1 MTEAYLGHRNIQ
13 NTTRYTALAP
23 ESVQNLLAGLT
34 AQPECPLWVKS
45 RHRSSSNQCPLYPQK
60 RTLELSRVM
69 SALCTLSELSI
80 IENIAGHTAR
90 PLLRFAAV
98 QFFKRVQ
105 HPTGLAPKGRF
116 IATEAI
122 EREIG

>member
-1 MTEAYLGHRNIQ
+1 MT
-13 NTTRYTALAP
+13 
-23 ESVQNLLAGLT
+23 
-34 AQPECPLWVKS
+34 
-45 RHRSSSNQCPLYPQK
+45 
-60 RTLELSRVM
+60 VM

-98 QFFKRVQ
+98 QFFKGVQ
-105 HPTGLAPKGRF
+105 HPAGLAPKGRF

-122 EREIG
+122 ERKIGEISESQETAGELDSWGIWFQSRGGNRFYFAQGPVRNSLPPPRIVSSKQRLNNVI

>member
-1 MTEAYLGHRNIQ
+1 V
-13 NTTRYTALAP
+13 RYSKINEP
-23 ESVQNLLAGLT
+23 
-34 AQPECPLWVKS
+34 
-45 RHRSSSNQCPLYPQK
+45 
-60 RTLELSRVM
+60 M

-122 EREIG
+122 ERKIG